1 MNGDVI
7 VYDESGWRVR
17 LERYA
22 SVGYGTAVAATVRDP
37 DGNELHAGRST
48 AEFSAEG
55 AAAYLVT
62 ARKLLALSLE
72 RMRGTDE

>member
-7 VYDESGWRVR
+7 VYSESGWTVR

-37 DGNELHAGRST
+37 DGNELHADRST
-48 AEFSAEG
+48 AEFSTEG
-55 AAAYLVT
+55 AAAYLV
-62 ARKLLALSLE
+62 
-72 RMRGTDE
+72 MRAGS